1 MYNSNM
7 PLGYI
12 PQPKFHNTNKN
23 GKVNLIDIFEEG
35 VALDK
40 LRKIELR
47 KDAMMLLRVKQK
59 YDIISKHFSKYH
71 TKTNRK
77 IPIIKLSNGENLLL
91 KSPESMYEYREI
103 YEIFLEELHNC
114 NIAFFGLLP
123 NLMKLSIR
131 FSNISLLSESE
142 FCEEE
147 RYPLLQE
154 LNLNCNNLDSS
165 SLEIIRHMHNL
176 KKLNLMGNFI
186 TAEIPDISDLNF
198 LEELDLSYNH
208 IESYFVNLNM
218 LKDYKD
224 GSLTENLPKIPGT
237 IRPKVLNEDE
247 KNNNNNEYNDKETNE
262 KHLMDTQKTF
272 QQLQQYLKT
281 NMQDFFHKISL
292 LRNLKKLNLS
302 HNRINYFDID
312 PSFIQENSGF
322 KNLETLDLSHNL
334 IEDAIAILMII
345 NLPVIKN
352 VDVTNNPLT
361 YNKLAY
367 EDIEYEIFKCKN
379 ILLTNN
385 KEYKKMKSKYNVN
398 DIMNYPPQPYL
409 VKKFKLEQKS
419 KKDLIMKVKEEI
431 PLVDYKEEDKNENIE
446 NNENNNSVSNVELPP
461 LFTPSIN
468 PILLTRLDMIG
479 KSKKNK

>member
-1 MYNSNM
+1 
-7 PLGYI
+7 
-12 PQPKFHNTNKN
+12 
-23 GKVNLIDIFEEG
+23 
-35 VALDK
+35 
-40 LRKIELR
+40 
-47 KDAMMLLRVKQK
+47 
-59 YDIISKHFSKYH
+59 
-71 TKTNRK
+71 
-77 IPIIKLSNGENLLL
+77 
-91 KSPESMYEYREI
+91 
-103 YEIFLEELHNC
+103 
-114 NIAFFGLLP
+114 
-123 NLMKLSIR
+123 
-131 FSNISLLSESE
+131 
-142 FCEEE
+142 
-147 RYPLLQE
+147 
-154 LNLNCNNLDSS
+154 
-165 SLEIIRHMHNL
+165 
-176 KKLNLMGNFI
+176 
-186 TAEIPDISDLNF
+186 
-198 LEELDLSYNH
+198 
-208 IESYFVNLNM
+208 
-218 LKDYKD
+218 
-224 GSLTENLPKIPGT
+224 
-237 IRPKVLNEDE
+237 
-247 KNNNNNEYNDKETNE
+247 
-262 KHLMDTQKTF
+262 MDTQKTF

-334 IEDAIAILMII
+334 IEDEIAILMII